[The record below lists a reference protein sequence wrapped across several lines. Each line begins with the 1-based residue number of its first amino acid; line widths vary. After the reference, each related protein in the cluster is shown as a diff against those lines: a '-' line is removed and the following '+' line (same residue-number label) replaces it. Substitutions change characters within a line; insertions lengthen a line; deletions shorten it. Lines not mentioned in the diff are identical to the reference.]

1 MLAPLSWLKDYVDID
16 VTPKELEEKLFSCGF
31 EVEELIEVGK
41 DISNVVVGLMES
53 CEPIPDTHLSLCQV
67 NAGEHGTFQIC
78 CGADNVRAGGKYP
91 LALVGATVYA
101 TAKDHVTIE
110 GVMTIKKGKL
120 RGYESYGML
129 CSGTELGLNE
139 DLYPG
144 AGYNGL
150 LVLPEDAKVGA
161 DVKPILGMDD
171 WIFDIAITANRPD
184 CQSIYGIAR
193 EVAAV
198 LGKEC
203 REPALD
209 YTETAV
215 KKDFKVEVAAKD
227 LCPRYIAHYVHDVTI
242 GESPAWMRRRLAL
255 VGINSISNM
264 VDITN
269 YVLKELG
276 QPMHAFDY
284 AYLEG
289 DQINVRRANEGER
302 IVTLDEKEFMLN
314 SSNLVIC
321 DGVKPVALAGIM
333 GGLNSEI
340 KDTTTEVMFE
350 SAKFARDNIRKS
362 SRALGQSSDSSAMY
376 AKGVYEYTTVMAMK
390 RALHLVEELGCGKV
404 SSTQLEV
411 STGNSIEP
419 KEMKV
424 SVKRVNGVLGIEV
437 PEEDMLRILSALQF
451 APSIDGDELTL
462 QIPAYREDMD
472 SYPDV
477 AEEVI
482 RMYGY
487 EHVIPTFMPTAKVTL
502 GGLNLKQKTELKI
515 KRALC
520 AAGAYEGVHY
530 SFFSPSDLDLLRLP
544 EDAPERKAIKLINP
558 INVDLSLMRTTLAS
572 EMLYAISRNQKK
584 GILEGRIFELGNV
597 FIPKAL
603 PLTEYPDERETL
615 CAGVFGEKE
624 SFYTL
629 KGLAETVADALNVS
643 FTYEA
648 AERTFLHPYQTAE
661 IFCEGEVST
670 GNSIEPKEMK
680 VSVKR
685 VNGVLGIEVPEEDML
700 RILSALQFAPSID
713 GDELTLQI
721 PAYREDMDSYPD
733 VAEEVIRMY
742 GYEHVIPTFMPTAK
756 VTLGG
761 LNLKQKT
768 ELKIKRALCA
778 AGAYEGVHYSFFS
791 PSDLDLLRL
800 PEDAP
805 ERKAIKLINPI
816 NVDLSLMRT
825 TLASEMLY
833 AISRNQKKGIL
844 EGRIFELGNVFI
856 PKALPLTEYPDERE
870 TLCAGVFGEKESF
883 YTLKGLAETVAD
895 ALNVSF
901 TYEAA
906 ERTFLHPYQTAEI
919 FCEGERV
926 GYLGKLSY
934 EIQDE
939 LDMRVPA
946 YVMEI
951 DLAALKKWYGKE
963 QIFTPLPK
971 FAEEKRD
978 FAFVVD
984 KNITCAQIENGI
996 REACKYVTDVN
1007 LFDVYEGIQLG
1018 PDKKS
1023 MAFSVVFTPQ
1033 EEELTGEMVEGFVKK
1048 ILKHLEATLDIRL
1061 RA

>member
-1 MLAPLSWLKDYVDID
+1 MLAPLSWLKEYVDID

-31 EVEELIEVGK
+31 EVEELNEVGK
-41 DISNVVVGLMES
+41 DIRNVVVGLVES
-53 CEPIPDTHLSLCQV
+53 CEPIPETHLSLCQV

-78 CGADNVRAGGKYP
+78 CGADNVHAGGKYP

-120 RGYESYGML
+120 RGYESFGML

-150 LVLPEDAKVGA
+150 LVLPEDAEVGA
-161 DVKPILGMDD
+161 DVKPIVGLDD

-203 REPALD
+203 KEPALT
-209 YTETAV
+209 YTETEV
-215 KKDFKVEVAAKD
+215 TKDFKVTVSAQD
-227 LCPRYIAHYVHDVTI
+227 LCPRYIAHYVHDVQI
-242 GESPAWMRRRLAL
+242 AESPAWMRRRLAL
-255 VGINSISNM
+255 VGIGSISNI

-284 AYLEG
+284 SYLEG
-289 DQINVRRANEGER
+289 DQIQVRRAAEGEK
-302 IVTLDEKEFMLN
+302 IVTLDEKEFALN
-314 SSNLVIC
+314 PSNLVIC

-340 KDTTTEVMFE
+340 VDTTKEVMFE

-362 SRALGQSSDSSAMY
+362 SRALGQVSDSSAMY

-404 SSTQLEV
+404 SSSHIEV
-411 STGNSIEP
+411 STGNSVEP

-424 SVKRVNGVLGIEV
+424 SVKRLNGVLGITV
-437 PEEDMLRILSALQF
+437 PDEEIIRILTALNF
-451 APSIDGDELTL
+451 APLINGDELTL

-487 EHVIPTFMPTAKVTL
+487 EHVIPTFMPTAEVTL

-515 KRALC
+515 KQALC
-520 AAGAYEGVHY
+520 AAGAYEGIHY
-530 SFFSPSDLDLLRLP
+530 SFFSPSDLDLLRIP
-544 EDAPERKAIKLINP
+544 EDSMRRKAISLINP
-558 INVDLSLMRTTLAS
+558 INVDLSLMRTTLAPQ
-572 EMLYAISRNQKK
+572 MLHAIARNQKK
-584 GILEGRIFELGNV
+584 AILEGRIFELGNI
-597 FIPKAL
+597 FIPKDL

-615 CAGVFGEKE
+615 CVGIFGEKE
-624 SFYTL
+624 NFFTL
-629 KGLAETVADALNVS
+629 KGLAETVADALNIS
-643 FTYEA
+643 FAYKA
-648 AERTFLHPYQTAE
+648 ATKSFLHPYQTAE
-661 IFCEGEVST
+661 ISCEGE
-670 GNSIEPKEMK
+670 I
-680 VSVKR
+680 
-685 VNGVLGIEVPEEDML
+685 
-700 RILSALQFAPSID
+700 
-713 GDELTLQI
+713 
-721 PAYREDMDSYPD
+721 
-733 VAEEVIRMY
+733 
-742 GYEHVIPTFMPTAK
+742 
-756 VTLGG
+756 
-761 LNLKQKT
+761 
-768 ELKIKRALCA
+768 
-778 AGAYEGVHYSFFS
+778 
-791 PSDLDLLRL
+791 
-800 PEDAP
+800 
-805 ERKAIKLINPI
+805 
-816 NVDLSLMRT
+816 
-825 TLASEMLY
+825 
-833 AISRNQKKGIL
+833 
-844 EGRIFELGNVFI
+844 
-856 PKALPLTEYPDERE
+856 
-870 TLCAGVFGEKESF
+870 
-883 YTLKGLAETVAD
+883 
-895 ALNVSF
+895 
-901 TYEAA
+901 
-906 ERTFLHPYQTAEI
+906 
-919 FCEGERV
+919 V
-926 GYLGKLSY
+926 GYLGKVSY

-951 DLAALKKWYGKE
+951 DLAGLRKWYGKE

-984 KNITCAQIENGI
+984 KNITCGEIEDGI
-996 REACKYVTDVN
+996 REACNYITDVK

-1023 MAFSVVFTPQ
+1023 MAFSVVFTPKD
-1033 EEELTGEMVEGFVKK
+1033 EEFTNEMVEGFVKK
-1048 ILKHLEATLDIRL
+1048 VLKNLEKKLNITL

>member
-41 DISNVVVGLMES
+41 EISNVVVGYVKE

-67 NAGEHGTFQIC
+67 DAGEHGTFQIC
-78 CGADNVRAGGKYP
+78 CGADNVHAGGKYP

-120 RGYESYGML
+120 RGYESFGML

-150 LVLPEDAKVGA
+150 LVLPEDAPVGA
-161 DVKPILGMDD
+161 DVKPMLGLDD

-203 REPALD
+203 KEPALD
-209 YTETAV
+209 YTETGV
-215 KKDFKVEVAAKD
+215 KKENFTVSVEAQD
-227 LCPRYIAHYVHDVTI
+227 LCPRYIAHYVHDVEI
-242 GESPAWMRRRLAL
+242 KESPAWMRRRLAL
-255 VGINSISNM
+255 VGIGSISNV

-289 DQINVRRANEGER
+289 DAIQVRRANEGEK
-302 IVTLDEKEFMLN
+302 ITTLDEKEFSLD

-321 DGVKPVALAGIM
+321 DGKKPVALAGIM

-340 KDTTTEVMFE
+340 LDTTKEVMFE
-350 SAKFARDNIRKS
+350 AAKFARDNIRKS

-390 RALHLVEELGCGKV
+390 RALHLIEELGCGKV
-404 SSTQLEV
+404 SSTHVEV
-411 STGNSIEP
+411 STGNSLEP

-437 PEEDMLRILSALQF
+437 PNDDILRILTNLNF
-451 APSIDGDELTL
+451 APEIHGDELTI
-462 QIPAYREDMD
+462 QVPAYREDMD

-477 AEEVI
+477 AEEII

-487 EHVIPTFMPTAKVTL
+487 DHVVPTFMPTAKVTL
-502 GGLNLKQKTELKI
+502 GGLNLKQKTELKL
-515 KRALC
+515 KNALC
-520 AAGAYEGVHY
+520 AAGAYEGIHY

-544 EDAPERKAIKLINP
+544 ENAPERKAIQLINP
-558 INVDLSLMRTTLAS
+558 INIDLSLMRTTLAP
-572 EMLYAISRNQKK
+572 EMLHAIARNQKK
-584 GILEGRIFELGNV
+584 GILSGRIFELGNI
-597 FIPKAL
+597 FLPKEL

-615 CAGVFGEKE
+615 CVGVFGENE

-629 KGLAETVADALNVS
+629 KGMAETVAEALDLT

-648 AERTFLHPYQTAE
+648 STKTFLHPYQTAE
-661 IFCEGEVST
+661 VFC
-670 GNSIEPKEMK
+670 
-680 VSVKR
+680 
-685 VNGVLGIEVPEEDML
+685 L
-700 RILSALQFAPSID
+700 
-713 GDELTLQI
+713 
-721 PAYREDMDSYPD
+721 
-733 VAEEVIRMY
+733 
-742 GYEHVIPTFMPTAK
+742 
-756 VTLGG
+756 
-761 LNLKQKT
+761 
-768 ELKIKRALCA
+768 
-778 AGAYEGVHYSFFS
+778 
-791 PSDLDLLRL
+791 
-800 PEDAP
+800 
-805 ERKAIKLINPI
+805 
-816 NVDLSLMRT
+816 
-825 TLASEMLY
+825 
-833 AISRNQKKGIL
+833 
-844 EGRIFELGNVFI
+844 
-856 PKALPLTEYPDERE
+856 
-870 TLCAGVFGEKESF
+870 GEK
-883 YTLKGLAETVAD
+883 
-895 ALNVSF
+895 
-901 TYEAA
+901 
-906 ERTFLHPYQTAEI
+906 
-919 FCEGERV
+919 V
-926 GYLGKLSY
+926 GYLGKVSY
-934 EIQDE
+934 EIADE
-939 LDMRVPA
+939 LDMRVSA
-946 YVMEI
+946 YVMEL
-951 DLAALKKWYGKE
+951 DLRILSQWYGKP
-963 QIFTPLPK
+963 QVFVPLPK

-984 KNITCAQIENGI
+984 KDITCAQIENGI
-996 REACKYVTDVN
+996 KEACNYVTDVE

-1018 PDKKS
+1018 PNKKS
-1023 MAFSVVFTPQ
+1023 MAFSVVFTPKD
-1033 EEELTGEMVEGFVKK
+1033 EEFTGEMVEGFVKK
-1048 ILKHLEATLDIRL
+1048 ILKNLERTLQITL